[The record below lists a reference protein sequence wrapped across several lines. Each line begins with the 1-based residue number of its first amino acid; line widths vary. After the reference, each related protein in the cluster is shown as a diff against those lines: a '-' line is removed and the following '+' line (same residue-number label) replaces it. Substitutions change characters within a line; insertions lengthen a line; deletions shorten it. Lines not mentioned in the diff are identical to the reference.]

1 MQLKANEVER
11 YIKNKAGFHPVIL
24 IYGADQGLVSERAD
38 VISHLA
44 LEGNDDPLSKLT
56 LESDDIANDP
66 GRLIDEANAVAL
78 FGGDKVIRVRL
89 NGTRQITKSISA
101 VLDEGSGQS
110 IVLIEG
116 GDLKKSNPVRSLIE
130 KSKTA
135 ITIPCYA
142 DDNRSLNML
151 LQEELQTNNMRISQD
166 AQSLLL
172 SLIGQNRQTSRNEI
186 QKLCLYAHDKGEIT
200 VDDVNLLVGDASA
213 SLVDDT
219 IDWILSGQLQLGL
232 NNFENSLVMGH
243 NSFQTIIALQ
253 RHLTRLQLL
262 SDDVAKGAS
271 VRDVIDRARPPIHF
285 KRKQAVSKQATIWRG
300 EMVKKALGYVQDAIA
315 ESREKSSLSDTVFRA
330 LLLKLGNAAKR
341 RAKR

>member
-24 IYGADQGLVSERAD
+24 IYGPDQGLVSERTDA
-38 VISHLA
+38 ISRLA

-78 FGGDKVIRVRL
+78 FGGDKVIRIRL
-89 NGTRQITKSISA
+89 NGTRQITKSITA
-101 VLDEGSGQS
+101 VLEEGSGQS
-110 IVLIEG
+110 LILIEG

-135 ITIPCYA
+135 IAIPCYA
-142 DDNRSLNML
+142 DDSRSLNML
-151 LQEELQTNNMRISQD
+151 LQEELHANKVRISQD
-166 AQSLLL
+166 AQALLL

-200 VDDVNLLVGDASA
+200 VDDVELLIGDASA

-219 IDWILSGQLQLGL
+219 IDWILLGQVQLGL
-232 NNFENSLVMGH
+232 KNFENSLVIGH

-253 RHLTRLQLL
+253 RHLTRLQLF
-262 SDDVAKGAS
+262 SNDIANGAS
-271 VRDVIDRARPPIHF
+271 ARDVVDRARPPIHF
-285 KRKQAVSKQATIWRG
+285 KRKQAVSKQVTIWRG
-300 EMVKKALGYVQDAIA
+300 ETVKKALGYVQDAIA
-315 ESREKSSLSDTVFRA
+315 ESRMKSSLSDTIFCA
-330 LLLKLGNAAKR
+330 LLLKLGDAAKR
-341 RAKR
+341 RANR

>member
-24 IYGADQGLVSERAD
+24 IYGPDQGLVSERTDA
-38 VISHLA
+38 ISRLA

-89 NGTRQITKSISA
+89 NGTRQITKSITA
-101 VLDEGSGQS
+101 VLEEGSGQS
-110 IVLIEG
+110 LVLIEG

-135 ITIPCYA
+135 IAIPCYA
-142 DDNRSLNML
+142 DDSRSLNML
-151 LQEELQTNNMRISQD
+151 LQEELQTNNVRISQD
-166 AQSLLL
+166 AQALLL

-200 VDDVNLLVGDASA
+200 VDDVELLIGDASA

-219 IDWILSGQLQLGL
+219 IDWVLLGQLQLGL
-232 NNFENSLVMGH
+232 KNFENSLVMGH

-253 RHLTRLQLL
+253 RHLTRLQLF
-262 SDDVAKGAS
+262 SADIANGAS
-271 VRDVIDRARPPIHF
+271 VRDVVDRARPPIHF
-285 KRKQAVSKQATIWRG
+285 KRKQAVSKQVTIWRG

-315 ESREKSSLSDTVFRA
+315 ESRMKSALSDTIFRA
-330 LLLKLGNAAKR
+330 LLLKLGDAAKK
-341 RAKR
+341 RANR

>member
-24 IYGADQGLVSERAD
+24 IYGPDQGLVSERTDA
-38 VISHLA
+38 ISRLA

-89 NGTRQITKSISA
+89 NGTRQITKSITA
-101 VLDEGSGQS
+101 VLEEGSGQS
-110 IVLIEG
+110 LVLIEG

-135 ITIPCYA
+135 IAIPCYA
-142 DDNRSLNML
+142 DDSRSLNML
-151 LQEELQTNNMRISQD
+151 LQEELQTNNVRISQD
-166 AQSLLL
+166 AQALLL

-200 VDDVNLLVGDASA
+200 VDDVELLIGDASA

-219 IDWILSGQLQLGL
+219 IDWVLLGQLQLGL
-232 NNFENSLVMGH
+232 KNFENSLVMGH
-243 NSFQTIIALQ
+243 NSFQTIIVLQ
-253 RHLTRLQLL
+253 RHLTRLQLF
-262 SDDVAKGAS
+262 SADIANGAS
-271 VRDVIDRARPPIHF
+271 VRDVVDRARPPIHF
-285 KRKQAVSKQATIWRG
+285 KRKQAVSKQVTIWRG

-315 ESREKSSLSDTVFRA
+315 ESRKKSALSDTIFRA
-330 LLLKLGNAAKR
+330 LLLKLGDAAKK
-341 RAKR
+341 RANR

>member
-24 IYGADQGLVSERAD
+24 IYGPDQGLVSERAD
-38 VISHLA
+38 AISRLA

-78 FGGDKVIRVRL
+78 FGGDKIIRVRL

-101 VLDEGSGQS
+101 ILDDGSGQS
-110 IVLIEG
+110 LVVIEG

-135 ITIPCYA
+135 IAIPCYA
-142 DDNRSLNML
+142 DDNRSLNIL
-151 LQEELQTNNMRISQD
+151 LQEELHANNMRISQD

-186 QKLCLYAHDKGEIT
+186 QKLCLYAFDKGEIT
-200 VDDVNLLVGDASA
+200 VDDVNLLAGDASA

-219 IDWILSGQLQLGL
+219 IDWILTGQLQLGL

-262 SDDVAKGAS
+262 STSVANGGS
-271 VRDVIDRARPPIHF
+271 VRDVVERARPPIHF
-285 KRKQAVSKQATIWRG
+285 KRKQAISKQVTIWRG
-300 EMVKKALGYVQDAIA
+300 ETVKKALGYVQDAIC
-315 ESREKSSLSDTVFRA
+315 ESREKSSLSNTIFRA
-330 LLLKLGNAAKR
+330 LLLKLGDAAKR
-341 RAKR
+341 RSTR

>member
-24 IYGADQGLVSERAD
+24 IYGPDQGLVSERTDA
-38 VISHLA
+38 IIRLA

-101 VLDEGSGQS
+101 VMEDGGGQS
-110 IVLIEG
+110 LVLIEG

-135 ITIPCYA
+135 IAIPCYA

-151 LQEELQTNNMRISQD
+151 LQEELQANNVRISQD
-166 AQSLLL
+166 AQALLL

-186 QKLCLYAHDKGEIT
+186 QKLCLYAHGKGEIT
-200 VDDVNLLVGDASA
+200 IEDVELLIGDASA

-219 IDWILSGQLQLGL
+219 IDWVLSGNLQVGL
-232 NNFENSLVMGH
+232 KNFENSLVMGH
-243 NSFQTIIALQ
+243 NSFQTINALQ
-253 RHLTRLQLL
+253 RHLTRIQLL
-262 SDDVAKGAS
+262 GHDIANGAS
-271 VRDVIDRARPPIHF
+271 VRDVVDRARPPVHF
-285 KRKQAVSKQATIWRG
+285 KRKQAVSKQLTIWRG

-315 ESREKSSLSDTVFRA
+315 DSRMKPSLSDTVFRA
-330 LLLKLGNAAKR
+330 LLLKLGSAAKQ
-341 RAKR
+341 RANR